1 MSLQSEYA
9 RLERMTQ
16 YERALYKQGYAR
28 LAGIDEAGRG
38 PLAGPV
44 VAAACVLPKDM
55 LICGVD
61 DSKKLTAAERDA
73 LFTALIKTDGVDY
86 AIGVV
91 SSEDIDRI
99 NILQAT
105 FEAMRIA
112 LAGLKV
118 IADYLLVDGNQLIPK
133 VLIPSKA
140 IVKGDGSS
148 QSIAAAS
155 ILAKKTRDDLMQGY
169 HKLWPEYGFSQ
180 HKGYPTKKHLE
191 ALESFGPCPIHRLSF
206 APLKSKQVA
215 FYQRVLHNNVP

>member
-1 MSLQSEYA
+1 MPLQSEYN
-9 RLERMTQ
+9 RLEQMTI

-44 VAAACVLPKDM
+44 VAAACVLPKGA
-55 LICGVD
+55 LICGID
-61 DSKKLTAAERDA
+61 DSKKLTAAERSVLYAA
-73 LFTALIKTDGVDY
+73 LLKLEGIDY

-91 SSEDIDRI
+91 SAEIIDRI

-105 FEAMRIA
+105 FEAMRMA
-112 LAGLKV
+112 LAALKV
-118 IADYLLVDGNQLIPK
+118 SADYLLVDGNQFIPK
-133 VLIPSKA
+133 VLIPGKA
-140 IVKGDGSS
+140 IVKGDSHS

-155 ILAKKTRDDLMQGY
+155 ILAKKTRDDLMQDY

-191 ALESFGPCPIHRLSF
+191 LLERLGPSPIHRLSF
-206 APLKSKQVA
+206 APLKSKHSC
-215 FYQRVLHNNVP
+215 FLSKSFT

>member
-1 MSLQSEYA
+1 MLLQSEYN
-9 RLERMTQ
+9 RLERITQ

-44 VAAACVLPKDM
+44 VAAACVLPKGI

-61 DSKKLTAAERDA
+61 DSKKLTAAERSA
-73 LFTALIKTDGVDY
+73 IFTALTKLDGIDY
-86 AIGVV
+86 AMGIV
-91 SSEDIDRI
+91 SSEIIDRI

-112 LAGLKV
+112 LAGLKTS
-118 IADYLLVDGNQLIPK
+118 ADYLLVDGNQFIPK
-133 VLIPSKA
+133 VLTPGRA
-140 IVKGDGSS
+140 IIKGDASS

-155 ILAKKTRDDLMQGY
+155 ILAKKTRDDLMQDY
-169 HKLWPEYGFSQ
+169 HKQWPEYGFSQ

-191 ALESFGPCPIHRLSF
+191 ALEHFGPCPIHRLSF
-206 APLKSKQVA
+206 APLKIQT
-215 FYQRVLHNNVP
+215 

>member
-1 MSLQSEYA
+1 MLLQSEYN

-44 VAAACVLPKDM
+44 VAAACVLPKGI

-61 DSKKLTAAERDA
+61 DSKKLTAAERSA
-73 LFTALIKTDGVDY
+73 IFAALIKLDGIDY
-86 AIGVV
+86 AIGIV
-91 SSEDIDRI
+91 SAKIIDRI

-112 LAGLKV
+112 LSGLKAS
-118 IADYLLVDGNQLIPK
+118 ADYVLVDGNQFIPK
-133 VLIPSKA
+133 VLTPGKA
-140 IVKGDGSS
+140 IIKGDASS

-155 ILAKKTRDDLMQGY
+155 ILAKKTRDDLMQDY

-206 APLKSKQVA
+206 APLKIQT
-215 FYQRVLHNNVP
+215 

>member
-1 MSLQSEYA
+1 MPLQSEYG
-9 RLERMTQ
+9 RLEQMTI

-44 VAAACVLPKDM
+44 VAAACILPKGV
-55 LICGVD
+55 LVCGVD
-61 DSKKLTAAERDA
+61 DSKKLTAVERSA
-73 LFTALIKTDGVDY
+73 LFTALLKLDGIDY
-86 AIGVV
+86 AVGVV
-91 SSEDIDRI
+91 SAEVIDRI

-112 LAGLKV
+112 IAGLKV
-118 IADYLLVDGNQLIPK
+118 AADYLLVDGNQFIPK
-133 VLIPSKA
+133 VLIPGRA
-140 IVKGDGSS
+140 IVKGDASS

-155 ILAKKTRDDLMQGY
+155 ILAKKTRDDLMQDY

-191 ALESFGPCPIHRLSF
+191 ALEHFGPSPIHRLSF
-206 APLKSKQVA
+206 APLKSKHGC
-215 FYQRVLHNNVP
+215 FLSKSFT

>member
-1 MSLQSEYA
+1 MPLQSEYH
-9 RLERMTQ
+9 RLERMTK

-44 VAAACVLPKDM
+44 IAAACVLPKGA
-55 LICGVD
+55 LICGID
-61 DSKKLTAAERDA
+61 DSKKLTAAERDVLFSA
-73 LFTALIKTDGVDY
+73 LLKLEDIDY
-86 AIGVV
+86 AIGMV
-91 SSEDIDRI
+91 SAEVIDRI

-112 LAGLKV
+112 LASLKTA
-118 IADYLLVDGNQLIPK
+118 ADYLLVDGNQLIPK
-133 VLIPSKA
+133 VLTPGKA
-140 IVKGDGSS
+140 IVKGDSHS

-155 ILAKKTRDDLMQGY
+155 ILAKKTRDDLMQDY

-191 ALESFGPCPIHRLSF
+191 ALERFGPSPIHRLSF
-206 APLKSKQVA
+206 APLKT
-215 FYQRVLHNNVP
+215 

>member
-1 MSLQSEYA
+1 MLLQSEYS

-16 YERALYKQGYAR
+16 YERALYQQGYAR

-44 VAAACVLPKDM
+44 VAAACVLPKGI

-61 DSKKLTAAERDA
+61 DSKKLTAAERSA
-73 LFTALIKTDGVDY
+73 IFAALIKLDGIDY
-86 AIGVV
+86 AIGIV
-91 SSEDIDRI
+91 SSKIIDRI

-112 LAGLKV
+112 LAGLKAS
-118 IADYLLVDGNQLIPK
+118 ADYLLVDGNQFIPK
-133 VLIPSKA
+133 ILTPGKA
-140 IVKGDGSS
+140 IIKGDASS
-148 QSIAAAS
+148 QSIAAAY
-155 ILAKKTRDDLMQGY
+155 ILAKKTRDDLMQDY

-191 ALESFGPCPIHRLSF
+191 ALEHFGPCPIHRLSF
-206 APLKSKQVA
+206 APLKVQT
-215 FYQRVLHNNVP
+215 

>member
-1 MSLQSEYA
+1 MLLQSEYS

-44 VAAACVLPKDM
+44 VAAACVLPKGI

-61 DSKKLTAAERDA
+61 DSKKLTAAERSA
-73 LFTALIKTDGVDY
+73 IFAALIKLDGIDY
-86 AIGVV
+86 AIGIV
-91 SSEDIDRI
+91 SSKIIDRI

-112 LAGLKV
+112 LAGLKAS
-118 IADYLLVDGNQLIPK
+118 ADYLLVDGNQFIPK
-133 VLIPSKA
+133 ILTPGKA
-140 IVKGDGSS
+140 IIKGDASS

-155 ILAKKTRDDLMQGY
+155 ILAKKTRDDLMQDY

-191 ALESFGPCPIHRLSF
+191 ALEHFGPCPIHRLSF
-206 APLKSKQVA
+206 APIKVQT
-215 FYQRVLHNNVP
+215 

>member
-1 MSLQSEYA
+1 MPLQSEYN
-9 RLERMTQ
+9 RLERMTT

-44 VAAACVLPKDM
+44 VAAACILPKGA
-55 LICGVD
+55 LICGID
-61 DSKKLTAAERDA
+61 DSKKLTAAERSVLYAA
-73 LFTALIKTDGVDY
+73 LLKFEGIDY

-91 SSEDIDRI
+91 SAEIIDRI

-112 LAGLKV
+112 LAALK
-118 IADYLLVDGNQLIPK
+118 ISADYLLVDGNQFIPK
-133 VLIPSKA
+133 VLIPGKA
-140 IVKGDGSS
+140 IVKGDANS

-155 ILAKKTRDDLMQGY
+155 ILAKKTRDDLMQDY
-169 HKLWPEYGFSQ
+169 HKQWPEYGFSQ

-191 ALESFGPCPIHRLSF
+191 ALERFGPSPIHRLSF
-206 APLKSKQVA
+206 APLKSKHSC
-215 FYQRVLHNNVP
+215 FLSKSFT

>member
-16 YERALYKQGYAR
+16 YESALYKQGYTR

-44 VAAACVLPKDM
+44 VAAACVLPKGI
-55 LICGVD
+55 LICGID
-61 DSKKLTAAERDA
+61 DSKKLTAVERDA
-73 LFTALIKTDGVDY
+73 LFAALVNTDGVDY
-86 AIGVV
+86 AIGIV
-91 SSEDIDRI
+91 SSQEIDRI

-118 IADYLLVDGNQLIPK
+118 IADYLLIDGNQLIPK
-133 VLIPSKA
+133 VLTPSKA
-140 IVKGDGSS
+140 IIKGDESS

-155 ILAKKTRDDLMQGY
+155 ILAKKTRDDLMEGY
-169 HKLWPEYGFSQ
+169 HKLWPEYGFFQ

-191 ALESFGPCPIHRLSF
+191 ALVSFGPCPIHRLSF
-206 APLKSKQVA
+206 APLKSKHSC
-215 FYQRVLHNNVP
+215 FLSKSFT

>member
-1 MSLQSEYA
+1 MSLQIEHN
-9 RLERMTQ
+9 RLEAMTI
-16 YERALYKQGYAR
+16 YERALYEQGYAR

-44 VAAACVLPKDM
+44 VAAACILPRGA
-55 LICGVD
+55 LICGID
-61 DSKKLTAAERDA
+61 DSKKLTALERSILYDA
-73 LFTALIKTDGVDY
+73 LLKLEDMDY

-91 SSEDIDRI
+91 SAETIDRI

-112 LAGLKV
+112 LAALKV
-118 IADYLLVDGNQLIPK
+118 SADYLLVDGNQFIPK
-133 VLIPSKA
+133 VLIPGKA
-140 IVKGDGSS
+140 IIKGDALS

-180 HKGYPTKKHLE
+180 HKGYPTQKHLA
-191 ALESFGPCPIHRLSF
+191 ALERFGPSPIHRLSF
-206 APLKSKQVA
+206 APLKSKHSC
-215 FYQRVLHNNVP
+215 FLSKSFT

>member
-1 MSLQSEYA
+1 MLLQSEYS

-16 YERALYKQGYAR
+16 YERALYQQGYAR

-44 VAAACVLPKDM
+44 VAAACVLPKGI

-61 DSKKLTAAERDA
+61 DSKKLTAAERSA
-73 LFTALIKTDGVDY
+73 IFAALIKLDGIDY
-86 AIGVV
+86 AIGIV
-91 SSEDIDRI
+91 SSKIIDRI

-112 LAGLKV
+112 LAGLKAS
-118 IADYLLVDGNQLIPK
+118 ADYLLVDGNQFIPK
-133 VLIPSKA
+133 ILTPGKA
-140 IVKGDGSS
+140 IIKGDASS

-155 ILAKKTRDDLMQGY
+155 ILAKKTRDDLMQDY

-191 ALESFGPCPIHRLSF
+191 ALEHFGPCPIHRLSF
-206 APLKSKQVA
+206 APLKVQT
-215 FYQRVLHNNVP
+215 

>member
-1 MSLQSEYA
+1 MLLQSEYN

-44 VAAACVLPKDM
+44 VAAACVLPKGI

-61 DSKKLTAAERDA
+61 DSKKLTAAERSA
-73 LFTALIKTDGVDY
+73 IFAALIKLDGIDY
-86 AIGVV
+86 AMGIV
-91 SSEDIDRI
+91 SSKIIDRI

-112 LAGLKV
+112 LSGLKAS
-118 IADYLLVDGNQLIPK
+118 ADYLLVDGNQFIPK
-133 VLIPSKA
+133 VLTPGKA
-140 IVKGDGSS
+140 IIKGDASS

-155 ILAKKTRDDLMQGY
+155 ILAKKTRDDLMQDY

-206 APLKSKQVA
+206 APLKIQT
-215 FYQRVLHNNVP
+215 